1 MVKTTDLTAENYF
14 STEMQ
19 MKYMGVSQYK
29 DFLECP
35 ARALATIKGEYK
47 EKMTTA
53 LLVGSYVDAYFEGT
67 LDKFKVEHPEVFV
80 TVLAENENTRE
91 LVAASQPGYLTKTGN
106 WKPGALTKMRE
117 LHPEF
122 FTLQQTL
129 KADYKQAEEII
140 ARLEADPVFME
151 HMSGEKQVIM
161 TAELFGTEW
170 KIKIDSY
177 HPGKQIDDLKI
188 VRSLERIMGISFVQH
203 WGYDIQMA
211 IYSEV
216 EAINTGGDRLETY
229 LDTAT
234 KEDPADVAIVH
245 IPAWRR
251 KECLSEVEKNM
262 PRILAYKR
270 GELEAPGCGVCPYC
284 RGKKKAD
291 VIDFEMVGYNNKEL
305 AAMEGKAF

>member
-1 MVKTTDLTAENYF
+1 MKKEGSVNSLETTTKLTAENYF
-14 STEMQ
+14 SPEMQ
-19 MKYMGVSQYK
+19 MEYMGVSQYK

-47 EKMTTA
+47 EEMTKA
-53 LLVGSYVDAYFEGT
+53 MLVGSYVDAYFEGT
-67 LDKFKVEHPEVFV
+67 LDKFKAEHPEIFNSR
-80 TVLAENENTRE
+80 TGE
-91 LVAASQPGYLTKTGN
+91 LKVDY
-106 WKPGALTKMRE
+106 
-117 LHPEF
+117 
-122 FTLQQTL
+122 QQ
-129 KADYKQAEEII
+129 ANEII
-140 ARLEADPVFME
+140 KRLEADPIFME

-161 TAELFGTEW
+161 TAELFGTKW

-203 WGYDIQMA
+203 WGYDTQMA
-211 IYSEV
+211 VYSEV
-216 EAINTGGDRLETY
+216 EALSTGGDRLETY

-251 KECLSEVEKNM
+251 RECLSEVEKHM

-284 RGKKKAD
+284 RGKKKAS
-291 VIDFEMVGYNNKEL
+291 VIDFEMVGFSNKEL
-305 AAMEGKAF
+305 AAMNGKSF